1 MGSQRNDEIWLI
13 RSNGHILGPFTQKK
27 VEELLRERE
36 IMVLDEACRPFKIW
50 RPINELAQ
58 FAKIVEEVRIQSLD
72 SSTDTDT
79 STTTNAIDDS
89 MTLSVTENIDQDFN
103 SDLTEEIN
111 VQNNNQ
117 EIVYN
122 DIVEEKSAKTNSSK
136 ANKAPRFASEYSSE
150 VQGEGKRT
158 SFIMW
163 GAVAILLVSFIGFYS
178 YKTFLKSPIVK
189 SQAGKAAIEKGLAA
203 FDVGDYE
210 QALTYFKKAYE
221 SNPEN
226 KDIYIYY
233 GALLIQVE
241 RQTFAGRSILQKVIT
256 NNLEHQKLAHT
267 GIGLSY
273 LIENDTRKA
282 REEFNKALSMD
293 SSYLPAVINLGV
305 SKFQENNIDAAIA
318 DFKRALSIESNNPI
332 ASLLLARSYAKKW
345 SDDKTPELLESALQH
360 VDYSSDSQIN
370 YSLEAQVVEAYIH
383 SLGYKFSKATESI
396 KKAIDMDL
404 DMTEDHRQN
413 IFIDQRFLSWSSL
426 EFWCQAI
433 VSQVD
438 DTEEVKTFESIC
450 HYKNSQLNK
459 AKALAENAVNQNPT
473 HPAIL
478 SYYSKILKEL
488 KMNLDASTTL
498 SAALRQ
504 NSERQYII
512 PHIMQGR
519 FCLESKDYDCAV
531 EQFQK
536 ALDINANNLGAL
548 AGMAEVLFY
557 KNEKVSAKEYYNKA
571 NKISSQYKP
580 LLKLKKKMN

>member
-1 MGSQRNDEIWLI
+1 MGSQRDDEIWLI

-36 IMVLDEACRPFKIW
+36 IMILDEACRPFKIW
-50 RPINELAQ
+50 RPINELAH
-58 FAKIVEEVRIQSLD
+58 FAKIVEEVRFQSLD
-72 SSTDTDT
+72 SSMDTDT

-89 MTLSVTENIDQDFN
+89 MTLSVTENIDQDIN

-111 VQNNNQ
+111 VQSTNQ
-117 EIVYN
+117 EIVYE
-122 DIVEEKSAKTNSSK
+122 DIAEEKSSK
-136 ANKAPRFASEYSSE
+136 SHSQKSNKAPRFTSEYSSE
-150 VQGEGKRT
+150 VQSEGKRT

-163 GAVAILLVSFIGFYS
+163 GAVALLLISFIGFYS
-178 YKTFLKSPIVK
+178 YKTFLKSPVAK
-189 SQAGKAAIEKGLAA
+189 GQAGKAAVEQGLAA
-203 FDVGDYE
+203 FDVGDYDR
-210 QALTYFKKAYE
+210 ALMYFKNAYE

-241 RQTFAGRSILQKVIT
+241 RQTFAGRSILQKVIN

-282 REEFNKALSMD
+282 RQEFEKALSMD
-293 SSYLPAVINLGV
+293 SSYFPAMINLGV
-305 SKFQENNIDAAIA
+305 SKFQENNLDAAID
-318 DFKRALSIESNNPI
+318 DFNKALSLEPNNQI
-332 ASLLLARSYAKKW
+332 AALLLARSYAKKW
-345 SDDKTPELLESALQH
+345 SDDKSSELLDKALKQ
-360 VDYSSDSQIN
+360 VQFNTASQVN
-370 YSLEAQVVEAYIH
+370 YSLEAQVIEAYIY
-383 SLGYKFSKATESI
+383 SLGYKFSKAIESI

-404 DMTEDHRQN
+404 EMTENHRQN

-433 VSQVD
+433 VSQVND
-438 DTEEVKTFESIC
+438 SEEVKTFESIC
-450 HYKNSQLNK
+450 HYKNSDINK
-459 AKALAENAVNQNPT
+459 AKSLAENAVNQNPT

-504 NSERQYII
+504 NTDRQYIL

-519 FCLESKDYDCAV
+519 FCLDSKDYDCAV

-536 ALDINANNLGAL
+536 TLDINSNNLGAL

-571 NKISSQYKP
+571 SQISSQYKP